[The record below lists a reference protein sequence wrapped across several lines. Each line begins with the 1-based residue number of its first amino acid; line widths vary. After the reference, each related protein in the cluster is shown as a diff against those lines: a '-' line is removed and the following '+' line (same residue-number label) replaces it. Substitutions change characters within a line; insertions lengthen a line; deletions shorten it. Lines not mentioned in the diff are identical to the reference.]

1 MIVTFVSNAYVLC
14 NQTSVEIHAFFQ
26 DWYFYPME
34 GFVSKYGCVFHDK
47 CCLGIFVLFSTQI
60 SRKMTT
66 TVRISKS
73 NTPFVVHLRKM
84 HIQLRQQLKLYGK
97 YTFIWTSMNFIN
109 ANELSITLFV
119 CVSTLNSIN
128 GSTIAY

>member
-1 MIVTFVSNAYVLC
+1 
-14 NQTSVEIHAFFQ
+14 
-26 DWYFYPME
+26 ME

-84 HIQLRQQLKLYGK
+84 HPKRKSIAWYDNQLRIRNIQ
-97 YTFIWTSMNFIN
+97 
-109 ANELSITLFV
+109 
-119 CVSTLNSIN
+119 
-128 GSTIAY
+128 